1 MPFRVKTNGGMLP
14 QFRPLEA
21 RVADNLQGCGRN
33 GSGHTA
39 AVQQSRGE
47 SSTDAR
53 VEPSPAVCP
62 MGASAVNGVSRIF
75 VIDKKGEP
83 LMPCHPAR
91 ARKLLAK
98 GRARV
103 HKMFPFTIRLVD
115 RTRENS
121 DVQPVNVKIDPG
133 AKTTG
138 MAVVR
143 QDGGHVHILNL
154 SELTHRGSVI
164 RKKLGQRS
172 NYRRRRRTANLWYRK
187 PRFNNRTRLKGW
199 LPPSLRSRVDNTLS
213 WVKKY
218 QKICPVTGIV
228 IERVRFDTQKLQNPD
243 ISGIGYQQG
252 TLFGYE
258 VKEYLLERYGRKC
271 VYCNGLSND
280 PVLEIEH
287 FVPRNPSKGDKGSN
301 RISNLAIA
309 CKTCNQ
315 DSKKNLQ
322 PADWISLLS
331 RSRKKIDQV
340 RLQNATRFLEGK
352 RPSLASTAAVNAT
365 RNAIFFE
372 LRGLGLP
379 VECSTGGRTKYNR
392 SRLNIPKTHCLDAAC
407 TGQVDTVSGWKQNV
421 FLIKAM
427 GRGSYQRTRVDKY
440 GFPRGTLMAQK
451 TVKGFATGDMVKAIV
466 PAGKKQG
473 TYFGRV
479 AVRKSG
485 SFNIQ
490 SGGITIQGIS
500 WRYCKSISRQNGY
513 GFTIRNSSLT

>member
-1 MPFRVKTNGGMLP
+1 MHRELKTNGGMLP
-14 QFRPLEA
+14 QSRPLEA

-33 GSGHTA
+33 GSGHIA

-47 SSTDAR
+47 SSTEAR
-53 VEPSPAVCP
+53 VEPSPAF
-62 MGASAVNGVSRIF
+62 AESGVSRVF
-75 VIDKKGEP
+75 VIDKRGEP
-83 LMPCHPAR
+83 LMQCHPAR
-91 ARKLLAK
+91 ARKFLAQ

-103 HKMFPFTIRLVD
+103 HQMFPFTIRLVD
-115 RTRENS
+115 RIREES
-121 DVQPVNVKIDPG
+121 DVQPVNVKLDPG

-143 QDGGHVHILNL
+143 QDGGHIQILHL
-154 SELTHRGSVI
+154 SELTHRGAAI
-164 RKKLGQRS
+164 RKKLDQRS

-187 PRFNNRTRLKGW
+187 PRFDNRTRPKGW

-218 QKICPVTGIV
+218 QKFCPVTGIV
-228 IERVRFDTQKLQNPD
+228 LERVRFDTQKLQNPD
-243 ISGIGYQQG
+243 ISGIAYQQG

-258 VKEYLLERYGRKC
+258 VKEYLLEKYKRTC
-271 VYCNGLSND
+271 AYCNGLSKD

-322 PADWISLLS
+322 PAGWISLLS

-340 RLQNATRFLEGK
+340 RLKNATRFLEGK
-352 RPSLASTAAVNAT
+352 RPSLSSTAAVNAT
-365 RNAIFFE
+365 RNAIFFK
-372 LRGLGLP
+372 LRSLGLP
-379 VECSTGGRTKYNR
+379 VECSTGGRTKHNR
-392 SRLNIPKTHCLDAAC
+392 SRLDIPKTHCLDAAC
-407 TGQVDTVSGWKQNV
+407 SGQVDAVSGWKQNV

-451 TVKGFATGDMVKAIV
+451 TVKGFATGDMVKAVV
-466 PAGKKQG
+466 PSGKKQG

-490 SGGITIQGIS
+490 TNTETVQGIS
-500 WRYCKSISRQNGY
+500 WKYCKIISRQNGY
-513 GFTIRNSSLT
+513 NFASQVSSPT

>member
-1 MPFRVKTNGGMLP
+1 MLP
-14 QFRPLEA
+14 QSRPLEA
-21 RVADNLQGCGRN
+21 RVAENLQGCGRN
-33 GSGHTA
+33 GSGHAA

-47 SSTDAR
+47 SSIDAR
-53 VEPSPAVCP
+53 IEPSPAVCS
-62 MGASAVNGVSRIF
+62 MGASAENGVSRVF
-75 VIDKKGEP
+75 VIDKNGDP

-91 ARKLLAK
+91 ARKFLAR

-115 RTRENS
+115 RIREDS

-143 QDGGHVHILNL
+143 QDGGHIQILHL
-154 SELTHRGSVI
+154 SELTHRGAAI
-164 RKKLGQRS
+164 RKKLDQRS
-172 NYRRRRRTANLWYRK
+172 NYRRRRRTANLWHRK
-187 PRFNNRTRLKGW
+187 PRFDNRTRPKGW
-199 LPPSLRSRVDNTLS
+199 LPPSLKSRVDNTLS

-218 QKICPVTGIV
+218 QRFCPVTGIV
-228 IERVRFDTQKLQNPD
+228 LERVRFDTQKLQNPD
-243 ISGIGYQQG
+243 ISGIEYQQG

-271 VYCNGLSND
+271 VYCNGLSKD

-287 FVPRNPSKGDKGSN
+287 FIPRNPSKGDKGSN

-315 DSKKNLQ
+315 ESKKNLQ
-322 PADWISLLS
+322 PVDWISLLS

-340 RLQNATRFLEGK
+340 RVKNATRFLEGK

-392 SRLNIPKTHCLDAAC
+392 SRLDIPKTHCLDAAC
-407 TGQVDTVSGWKQNV
+407 TGKVDSVSGWNQNV

-440 GFPRGTLMAQK
+440 GFPRGYLMDQK
-451 TVKGFATGDMVKAIV
+451 TVHGFATGDMVKAIV
-466 PAGKKQG
+466 PTGKKKG
-473 TYFGRV
+473 TYIGRV
-479 AVRKSG
+479 AVRKTG

-490 SGGITIQGIS
+490 TREAVVQGVS
-500 WRYCKSISRQNGY
+500 WKHCKLISRQNGY
-513 GFTIRNSSLT
+513 SFQCVNQVSSPA